1 MKAKAKARS
10 HLYLNK
16 KMITL
21 NTIKKNKYLIIL
33 YLCVSVLY
41 VFYIRETRDDL
52 DLYH

>member
-21 NTIKKNKYLIIL
+21 NTIKKKQVSYNSISMCVCIICFL
-33 YLCVSVLY
+33 Y
-41 VFYIRETRDDL
+41 TGD
-52 DLYH
+52 